1 MAQAQRHSVSQVGG
15 KASLR
20 ENMWP
25 CMVARIIRMQA
36 RGKHKQL
43 AVRLLTTAA
52 NFSRKRHALVEPA
65 EQKKKNERSPARIRG
80 EHRPSRRHRIRHLNK
95 YPTGYPT
102 RRKLERKSI

>member
-1 MAQAQRHSVSQVGG
+1 MYHGMAQAQRHSVSQVGG

-52 NFSRKRHALVEPA
+52 NFSRKRHALVEPV
-65 EQKKKNERSPARIRG
+65 EQKKKKTRD
-80 EHRPSRRHRIRHLNK
+80 HRHVYAGSIDHRAD
-95 YPTGYPT
+95 TGYAT
-102 RRKLERKSI
+102 